1 MYESLGVL
9 SSLRVASL
17 SSREGLNR
25 LNIYKYMHIS
35 YCIFG
40 IYNVNSFTSSLCNTE
55 CMLPS
60 LKPKVKF
67 SVNFFYETS
76 KSKPIF
82 LNDLG
87 GTIHI
92 KTRLRSN
99 KANAPFSLSC
109 LSYGQHPNYFF
120 AISSNTAARDT
131 GGAHFTYIKSD
142 KFLYVLSEPITA
154 LGSFPDTHTNHSTM
168 LKLLSYFCE
177 LLITINF

>member
-17 SSREGLNR
+17 SCKEGLNR

-40 IYNVNSFTSSLCNTE
+40 IYNVNSFTSSLCKTE
-55 CMLPS
+55 CMLHS

-76 KSKPIF
+76 KSKPF
-82 LNDLG
+82 FSNDIG

-92 KTRLRSN
+92 KTRLQSNKSN
-99 KANAPFSLSC
+99 KANVPFSLSC
-109 LSYGQHPNYFF
+109 LLYGQHPNYF
-120 AISSNTAARDT
+120 AAALRGSSTF
-131 GGAHFTYIKSD
+131 GLFTPFNVVCIHWLCEHR
-142 KFLYVLSEPITA
+142 FMNMCRLY
-154 LGSFPDTHTNHSTM
+154 
-168 LKLLSYFCE
+168 
-177 LLITINF
+177 